1 MEASTKPEIK
11 VHDKLYINGQWVKP
25 NGAGMI
31 DVINSTTEEV
41 MGRVPEGSS
50 EDVNAAVA
58 AAKVAFEKWS
68 TTTPE
73 ERARYLQLIS
83 DRLNMRKDEIAA
95 VIASEVGMPL
105 PLATAVQAGMPA
117 AVMGSYA
124 KMLGE
129 FKFEE
134 QIGNA
139 VVAKEPVGVVGC
151 ITPWNFPLHQV
162 VCKVAPALAAGCAI
176 VLKPSEVAPLTAFI
190 LAEICD
196 DVGLPAG
203 VFNLV
208 TGYGP
213 VVGEAMAS
221 HTDVDMVSF
230 TGSTRAGKRV
240 SELAAKTVKRVSLE
254 LGGKSANIILDD
266 ADFEKAVKSGVGN
279 CYFNSGQTC
288 SALTRM
294 LAPRSR
300 YDEAVEIARKAAE
313 SFTVGDPREGK
324 AKLGPLIS
332 ATQRE
337 RVVNYIKKGI
347 DDGAKLVTGGPDMP
361 EGITKGYFVR
371 PTVFADVDN
380 KMTIAQEEIFGPV
393 LSIIPYEDEDD
404 AVRIANDTI
413 YGLAGAVWSGDPERA
428 KRVAR
433 RLRTGQVEI
442 NGGKFNPMAPFGG
455 YKQSGNGREL
465 GKYGLEEYLEVKAML
480 T

>member
-1 MEASTKPEIK
+1 MEATAKPEIK
-11 VHDKLYINGQWVKP
+11 VHDKLYINGQWVTP
-25 NGAGMI
+25 GGAGMI

-58 AAKVAFEKWS
+58 AAKAAFEKWS
-68 TTTPE
+68 TTTIE

-95 VIASEVGMPL
+95 IIACEVGMPL

-124 KMLGE
+124 KLLGE

-139 VVAKEPVGVVGC
+139 VVAKEPIGVVGC

-176 VLKPSEVAPLTAFI
+176 DLKPSEVAPLTAFI

-208 TGYGP
+208 TGFGS
-213 VVGEAMAS
+213 VVGEAIAA
-221 HTDVDMVSF
+221 HPDVDMVSF

-240 SELAAKTVKRVSLE
+240 SELAAKSVKRVSLE
-254 LGGKSANIILDD
+254 LGGKSANIILED
-266 ADFEKAVKSGVGN
+266 ADLEKAVTNGVGN

-294 LAPRSR
+294 LVPKSR
-300 YDEAVEIARKAAE
+300 HDEAVAIARRVAE
-313 SFTVGDPREGK
+313 GFSVGDPREGK
-324 AKLGPLIS
+324 FKLGPLVS

-337 RVVNYIKKGI
+337 RVINYIKKGI
-347 DDGAKLVTGGPDMP
+347 DEGATLVTGGVDMP
-361 EGITKGYFVR
+361 EGTTRGYFVR
-371 PTVFADVDN
+371 PTVFANVKN
-380 KMTIAQEEIFGPV
+380 SMTIAQEEIFGPV
-393 LSIIPYEDEDD
+393 LSIIPFEDEDD
-404 AVRIANDTI
+404 AVRIANDTV
-413 YGLAGAVWSGDPERA
+413 YGLSGGVWSGDAERA
-428 KRVAR
+428 KNVAR

-442 NGGKFNPMAPFGG
+442 NGGKFNLQAPFGG
-455 YKQSGNGREL
+455 FKQSGHGREL
-465 GKYGLEEYLEVKAML
+465 GKYGLDEFLEVKAML